1 LQRKEEDSMKITIDL
16 RLCKVN
22 NKKALFH
29 RWSDKTR
36 IVEPSPMIGGHPGG
50 VLKYTV
56 GIIEYEN
63 GEIAE
68 CLPNEIQFL
77 DNEFEKYCFIE
88 E

>member
-1 LQRKEEDSMKITIDL
+1 MFNIEIQLRPCKIND
-16 RLCKVN
+16 
-22 NKKALFH
+22 KKALFH
-29 RWSDKTR
+29 KWSDKSQ
-36 IVEPSPMIGGHPGG
+36 IVEPSPMIGGHTGG
-50 VLKYTV
+50 VLKWTV

-68 CLPNEIQFL
+68 CLPNGIQFL